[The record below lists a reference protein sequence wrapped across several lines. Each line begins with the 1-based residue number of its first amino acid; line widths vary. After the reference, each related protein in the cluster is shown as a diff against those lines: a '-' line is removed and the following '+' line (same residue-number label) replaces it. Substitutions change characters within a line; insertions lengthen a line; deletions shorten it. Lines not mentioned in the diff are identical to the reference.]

1 LYSDDKTTTV
11 GTPSVKGATVKAK
24 VLEHLKDDKVIVF
37 KKKRRK
43 SYKVKNGHRQQIS
56 KIEVTKIS
64 MTKSSPKAKAEKVE
78 DAKVEESK

>member
-1 LYSDDKTTTV
+1 MIL
-11 GTPSVKGATVKAK
+11 PSMKHN
-24 VLEHLKDDKVIVF
+24 LSL
-37 KKKRRK
+37 KRRK